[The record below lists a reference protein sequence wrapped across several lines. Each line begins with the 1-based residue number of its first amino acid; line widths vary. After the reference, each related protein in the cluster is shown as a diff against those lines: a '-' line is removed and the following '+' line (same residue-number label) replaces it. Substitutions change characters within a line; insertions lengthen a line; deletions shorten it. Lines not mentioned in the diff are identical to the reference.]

1 MGDKIRTAIE
11 IAMEK
16 AAMLDDLSPEEKEA
30 LENKKKLEP
39 LMAGF
44 YGGKIKPEELWK
56 KLKGEKPSLFKE
68 TQLNLIDS
76 IKFKLTQEEFQKRK
90 RALLAIESLKKEQKT
105 SIIEQGLN
113 LLENLQKKSDAEKK
127 QAFNEFKKAVEKNPQ
142 ARTRVIEQG
151 DAKIIARLS
160 PEEAVMQNPQ
170 WKQFLIEFDQNYEQE
185 FVRIIEQLKMEIL

>member
-1 MGDKIRTAIE
+1 MGDKIKTAIE

-44 YGGKIKPEELWK
+44 YREKIKPEELWR
-56 KLKGEKPSLFKE
+56 KLKGEKPSLLKE
-68 TQLNLIDS
+68 AQLNLIDS

-142 ARTRVIEQG
+142 ARMRVIEQG
-151 DAKIIARLS
+151 DAKIIAKLS
-160 PEEAVMQNPQ
+160 LEEAVMQNPQ
-170 WKQFLIEFDQNYEQE
+170 WKQFLLEFDQNNEEE
-185 FVRIIEQLKMEIL
+185 FVKITEQLKKEIL